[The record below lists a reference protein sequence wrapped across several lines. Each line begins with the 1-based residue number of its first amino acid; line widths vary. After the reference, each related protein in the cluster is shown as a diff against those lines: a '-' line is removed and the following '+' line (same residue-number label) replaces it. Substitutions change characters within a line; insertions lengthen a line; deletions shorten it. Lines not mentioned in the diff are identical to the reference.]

1 MVKLFIIN
9 SETLLHV
16 VEKVIHSIALIVDV
30 LVMFDLRSCNDWVEI
45 NGNVM
50 IDLGI
55 SVNVILYLLR
65 SSTI

>member
-30 LVMFDLRSCNDWVEI
+30 LVMFDLRSCNDWVAI